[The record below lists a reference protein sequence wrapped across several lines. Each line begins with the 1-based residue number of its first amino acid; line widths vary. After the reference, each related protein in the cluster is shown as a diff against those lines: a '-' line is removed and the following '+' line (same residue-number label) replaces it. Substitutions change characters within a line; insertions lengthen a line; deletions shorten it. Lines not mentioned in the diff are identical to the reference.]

1 MQILTLIRQRFA
13 QALDGWVDNAAE
25 YSQRITQA
33 RDARHG
39 DYQANIAMP
48 LQKLLGEKPLDIAQK
63 ILDKLQI
70 DDICHPPEIAG
81 PGFINLKIRD
91 DFLAKHLAAAA
102 LDSREGVTAETAA
115 RTYVIDYSAPNVA
128 KPMHVGHIRST
139 VIGDALARTLRFLG
153 NKVISD
159 NHLGDWGTQF
169 GMIIYGYKNF
179 VNEAAFEADAVAELS
194 RIYRSVQQIIGYQ
207 AAVPKLPAAEAA
219 VQAAD
224 EKLAA
229 TQADPAKKK
238 ELKAASK
245 AAKDAAENLE
255 SLKTKVDAVASSAK
269 LLALAEQHTG
279 LEQRAQQETVKL
291 HEGDATN
298 LELWQKFVPIS
309 LQEIESVYKRLGIVF
324 DHTYGESFYHPLL
337 AGVVE
342 RLTQSGM
349 AIESDGAICIFLDG
363 FDAPMIIRKSDGAF
377 LYATTDLATIDYRME
392 HFKPDAILYVV
403 DHRQSEHFSKL
414 FAAARAIGY
423 DQVELNHI
431 SFGTVLGSDGKPFKT
446 RSGTVIG
453 LDYLLDEAV
462 ERAYE
467 AVCNPDRLQKAGIEM
482 SEKELR
488 HIANTV
494 GLGAIKYADLAHNR
508 TSDYEFN
515 TEKMVQLEGNTST
528 YIQYMVARA
537 GNIIRRSGEV
547 VTAETVGN
555 FELCLQESA
564 ERDLALQLLQFEDAL
579 RQSVE
584 EYYPSVV
591 AVYLYGVAKQFATFF
606 DQCHVLNADS
616 DALKRSRLAICFA
629 TSRILSRGLDLL
641 GIGVVDRM

>member
-1 MQILTLIRQRFA
+1 MQILSLIRQRFA
-13 QALDGWVDNAAE
+13 QALNGWVDDPAE
-25 YSQRITQA
+25 HAQRITLA
-33 RDARHG
+33 RDPRHG

-48 LQKLLGEKPLDIAQK
+48 LQKKLGQKPLDIAQR
-63 ILDKLQI
+63 ILDNLQI

-91 DFLAKHLAAAA
+91 EFLAQQLAAAVI
-102 LDSREGVTAETAA
+102 DPREGVSEETKKL
-115 RTYVIDYSAPNVA
+115 TFVIDYSAPNVA

-139 VIGDALARTLRFLG
+139 VIGDAIARILRFLG
-153 NKVISD
+153 HEVISD

-179 VNEAAFEADAVAELS
+179 VDPVAFASDSVAELS
-194 RIYRSVQQIIGYQ
+194 RLYRLVQQVIGYQ
-207 AAVPKLPAAEAA
+207 AAAPKLATAEAA
-219 VQAAD
+219 VKLAD
-224 EKLAA
+224 ERLA
-229 TQADPAKKK
+229 TLRLDPAKKK
-238 ELKAASK
+238 DVKSAEKS
-245 AAKDAAENLE
+245 AKDAAENLE
-255 SLKTKVDAVASSAK
+255 SLSVKVEAVAASAE
-269 LLALAEQHTG
+269 LLAIATEHTG
-279 LEQRAQQETVKL
+279 MEQRAQQETVKL
-291 HEGDATN
+291 HEGDAVN

-309 LQEIESVYKRLGIVF
+309 LQEIESVYKRLGVVF
-324 DHTYGESFYHPLL
+324 DHTFGESFYHPLL
-337 AGVVE
+337 AGVVQ
-342 RLTQSGM
+342 RLIDSGM
-349 AIESDGAICIFLDG
+349 AVESDGAICIFLDG
-363 FDAPMIIRKSDGAF
+363 FDAPMIIRKRDGAY

-392 HFKPDAILYVV
+392 HFKPDSILYVV
-403 DHRQSEHFSKL
+403 DHRQSDHFSKL
-414 FAAARAIGY
+414 FAAACAIGY
-423 DQVELNHI
+423 DQVTLSHV

-462 ERAYE
+462 ERAYQV
-467 AVCNPDRLQKAGIEM
+467 VCNPERLQKAGIEM
-482 SEKELR
+482 SEEELR

-494 GLGAIKYADLAHNR
+494 GLGAIKFADLAHNR

-515 TEKMVQLEGNTST
+515 TEKMVQLEGFTST

-537 GNIIRRSGEV
+537 NNIIRRSGEQ
-547 VTAETVGN
+547 VTAATVGEYEIN
-555 FELCLQESA
+555 LKLPA

-591 AVYLYGVAKQFATFF
+591 AAYLYGVAKQFATFF

-616 DALKRSRLAICFA
+616 EQLRRSRLAICFA
-629 TSRILSRGLDLL
+629 TASVLTRGLELL